1 MKGVGC
7 PLTGQTSRT
16 SVLVLATTTFWERKK
31 ISHLNH
37 LVIYKYILLIPW
49 IHIHHFLSNHSW
61 RHIRPSASIKLSA
74 LTRSGTFVQT
84 SVSTTKCRHY
94 LQKKYFW
101 NWSWT
106 ASGGGICFNHTHKEW
121 QEKCNNLANSCN
133 NFDKSMQQFW
143 LNFCQP
149 QLNLQDHTDW
159 YSFRLG
165 KIRIGPG
172 SDS

>member
-1 MKGVGC
+1 MLLFPHKREWQCTTSSWSSKLPCSTSILWHHITLLHSMKGVGC

-94 LQKKYFW
+94 LQKKIFLELVV
-101 NWSWT
+101 NCCRGRDMFQS
-106 ASGGGICFNHTHKEW
+106 H
-121 QEKCNNLANSCN
+121 
-133 NFDKSMQQFW
+133 
-143 LNFCQP
+143 P
-149 QLNLQDHTDW
+149 QGMA
-159 YSFRLG
+159 RKLG
-165 KIRIGPG
+165 KFM
-172 SDS
+172 